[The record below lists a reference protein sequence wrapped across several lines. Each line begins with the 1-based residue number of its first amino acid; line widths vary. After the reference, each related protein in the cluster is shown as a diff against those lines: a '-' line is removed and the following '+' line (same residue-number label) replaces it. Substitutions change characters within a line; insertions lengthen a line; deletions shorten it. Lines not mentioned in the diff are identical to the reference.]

1 MSSPDVVLILIDPN
15 AYILTYPEGTN
26 YTFVT
31 TTLTMPDYPWDKNT
45 DMAAKN
51 ASVRVLKDRFGFIIN
66 RGRLYDAS
74 LVNSLGVKTFVY
86 IYKIDAGERTRLSS
100 IPTVVFS
107 SINALPPNLS
117 ILSATVAS
125 SLTANFNL
133 IRDAPSPANIF
144 KFNYPP
150 NVIIYTP
157 LFRIPVLIPYAVYL
171 KSGNQAFKSLNAPRP
186 NSPIP
191 NAPIIQRTQVEN
203 TIKQNSP
210 KVTNSPIV
218 ANSPKVTNSPKVN
231 NSPKVLRSPIKDA
244 LESSESIVLSKQYK
258 PALDLSNSNLNSPKR
273 PSPKRPSPKISSPKI
288 SSPKISSPKISSP
301 KRISPKRTSLKK
313 KIPSPKKEKSKK
325 HRNKKKGGFYLS
337 YIKYKIKYLELRK
350 KLLDSENK

>member
-51 ASVRVLKDRFGFIIN
+51 ASVRVLRDKFGFIIN

-86 IYKIDAGERTRLSS
+86 IYKIDAGERTRLSTV
-100 IPTVVFS
+100 PTVVFS

-203 TIKQNSP
+203 TIKP
-210 KVTNSPIV
+210 
-218 ANSPKVTNSPKVN
+218 NSPKVTNSPKVA
-231 NSPKVLRSPIKDA
+231 NSPKVPRSEIKDA

-258 PALDLSNSNLNSPKR
+258 PALDLSNSNSN
-273 PSPKRPSPKISSPKI
+273 SPKRPSPKISSPKRT
-288 SSPKISSPKISSP
+288 SP
-301 KRISPKRTSLKK
+301 KRPSPPK